1 MTEIKNSKEAKGSPD
16 HGHIRTLQALD
27 QAAGGSGQVVPERAE
42 DASSAGIRP
51 EHGTDD
57 ARCED
62 SAECDLQRK
71 QMAEEV
77 FFRIS
82 NVPRSEDIDESAKPG
97 GESAGDFAPK
107 QERTDAEIRLEI
119 EGKLKT
125 DQLLR
130 EASIFVTV
138 SRGRVVI
145 EGSVEN
151 HEARQRAE
159 AISRQ
164 ASGITGHDSNLA
176 VRKSS

>member
-1 MTEIKNSKEAKGSPD
+1 MTEIKNRKVAKNPPD
-16 HGHIRTLQALD
+16 HGDIRTLQALD
-27 QAAGGSGQVVPERAE
+27 QAAGGSGEIAPEGPENAP
-42 DASSAGIRP
+42 SAGIRP
-51 EHGTDD
+51 QHGTDD

-62 SAECDLQRK
+62 SAACDLQRE

-82 NVPRSEDIDESAKPG
+82 NIYGPEGVNENAKPG
-97 GESAGDFAPK
+97 GHFAGKSALK

-119 EGKLKT
+119 EGKLKA

-151 HEARQRAE
+151 HEAKQRAE

-176 VRKSS
+176 VRRSP